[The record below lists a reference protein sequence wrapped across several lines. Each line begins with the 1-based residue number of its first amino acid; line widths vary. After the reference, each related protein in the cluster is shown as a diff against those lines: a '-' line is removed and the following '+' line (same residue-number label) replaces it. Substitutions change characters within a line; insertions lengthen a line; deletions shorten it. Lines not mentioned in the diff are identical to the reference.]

1 MALFSRGIKR
11 IYLSENHNLGRNTV
25 PEELPPFID
34 VLPPHSANTSMRG
47 TGFWEELYTK
57 RNIMGAI
64 LVGFPGMA
72 GSGGFKSHSW
82 DSNIFEYIRVNGRE
96 AGSITMTAGLLG
108 EYGIPVA
115 AIIGDEAAAREMRLV
130 DPNII
135 VVTVK
140 KMAENGW
147 VELLPPESAHSLI
160 TQKVTHALDGF
171 DRMRPF
177 RIEKPARIEFKLKMD
192 IPPVTKEENGRI
204 HVKNRKVLIEAKSF
218 LEAYYSFWN
227 YYLSI
232 IF

>member
-1 MALFSRGIKR
+1 MRPFRSDEAFLIISDMEGVSGLVDDALLSSGGRFWRNYGRYLLTWDVNAAAMALFSRGIKR

-25 PEELPPFID
+25 PEELLPFID

-140 KMAENGW
+140 KMAENG
-147 VELLPPESAHSLI
+147 
-160 TQKVTHALDGF
+160 
-171 DRMRPF
+171 
-177 RIEKPARIEFKLKMD
+177 
-192 IPPVTKEENGRI
+192 
-204 HVKNRKVLIEAKSF
+204 
-218 LEAYYSFWN
+218 
-227 YYLSI
+227 
-232 IF
+232 